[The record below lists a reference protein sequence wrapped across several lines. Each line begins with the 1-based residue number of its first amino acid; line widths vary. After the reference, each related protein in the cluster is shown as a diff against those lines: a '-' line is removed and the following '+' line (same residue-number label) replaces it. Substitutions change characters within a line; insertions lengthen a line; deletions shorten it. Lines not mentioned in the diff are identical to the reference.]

1 MSVHGAARR
10 FNVPLTTLR
19 DRVDG
24 RVDVDSV
31 SSGAPSLFTQE
42 EEAFIVEH
50 VKSMAEIG
58 YGYTRAEVIH
68 LASDY
73 AIDVGLRDAKKTFD
87 NEVVLQLSKEMART
101 PYH

>member
-1 MSVHGAARR
+1 MVVHGAARR

-19 DRVDG
+19 YRVDG
-24 RVDVDSV
+24 RIDVDSV

-58 YGYTRAEVIH
+58 YGYTRAKVIH

-73 AIDVGLRDAKKTFD
+73 AIAVGLRA
-87 NEVVLQLSKEMART
+87 A
-101 PYH
+101 